1 MSLQSLELLSCFC
14 PGNHIYIMGY
24 IATIFLLT
32 NALIACILAAAATE
46 GASGS
51 TSWTNWATK
60 LTMPVTTANDVI
72 DTQEA
77 DSVKTLVRIK
87 SDDQGTREMHVLR
100 YKDLLD
106 EDVGVT
112 KHIPLTMPQ
121 SRNIRKKSSE
131 RGHGK

>member
-1 MSLQSLELLSCFC
+1 
-14 PGNHIYIMGY
+14 MGY
-24 IATIFLLT
+24 IETIFLAT

-60 LTMPVTTANDVI
+60 LTMPVTTVNDAI

-77 DSVKTLVRIK
+77 WDSVKTLVRVK

-100 YKDLLD
+100 YKDPLD
-106 EDVGVT
+106 EEAEVIQRNKTYSVDEASV
-112 KHIPLTMPQ
+112 KEYKEKNPLSEDTE
-121 SRNIRKKSSE
+121 NKK
-131 RGHGK
+131 